1 MRVEGKVAFVSGG
14 ARGLGAADVCLLSQ
28 EGASVAFGDVL
39 EDEGR
44 KLESELRGLGRRVMF
59 VPLDVTDEAQWLRAV
74 TATVAEFG
82 GLDVMINNAA
92 VGGAGAHRGND
103 GGGLEPGDG
112 G

>member
-1 MRVEGKVAFVSGG
+1 MRVEDKVAFVSGG

-44 KLESELRGLGRRVMF
+44 KLESELRAQGRRVMF

-74 TATVAEFG
+74 AATVAEFG
-82 GLDVMINNAA
+82 GLDVMVNNAA
-92 VGGAGAHRGND
+92 VGGSGAD
-103 GGGLEPGDG
+103 
-112 G
+112 